1 MPESEKY
8 WLDRVVEFVTVVH
21 QQRTRKAGKVT
32 VGRLNSDITSPL
44 WRYGER
50 QVLGFVNRH
59 LDRLALANTGR
70 HGGLEVLVVSC
81 ADSKVALACTVYPTV
96 ESMHA

>member
-1 MPESEKY
+1 MSMSEKY

-21 QQRTRKAGKVT
+21 QQRKAGKVS
-32 VGRLNSDITSPL
+32 VGRLNSDRESPL
-44 WRYGER
+44 WRYGEK

-70 HGGLEVLVVSC
+70 HGSLEVVVVSC
-81 ADSKVALACTVYPTV
+81 
-96 ESMHA
+96 MHLI